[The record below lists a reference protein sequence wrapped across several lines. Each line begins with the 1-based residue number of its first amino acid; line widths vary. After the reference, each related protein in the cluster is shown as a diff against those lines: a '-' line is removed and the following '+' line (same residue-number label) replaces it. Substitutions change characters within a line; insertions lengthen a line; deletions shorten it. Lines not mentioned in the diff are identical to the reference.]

1 MRDYGTAKWQGGD
14 PECDHKQYLGGHN
27 PEVSPKQLSS
37 QGTQQYNY
45 RNKCGKCGAVRID
58 AQIGLELTPD
68 EYIANLV
75 AVFRECKRIL
85 RDDGTLFVNMG
96 DSYFSGGQ
104 RATSYDICDK
114 ELAGFQ
120 DGDLI
125 LKSLCGEC
133 RKDYQSHIS
142 RNDSPLVAMLATS
155 TLSSIHAHKGFEH
168 DHFPTSDSFRQ
179 ANQIEVS
186 SQDYFALDQPSFV
199 EQLHAFLV
207 SKIGVSSPQLLDE
220 WMQRG
225 NSFLCLSCGRSLVG
239 CDLESAHKLR
249 HDLQEQSQHIQDSA
263 LHGDQQASRNQCR
276 DKDGECYSDIGSYPY
291 YTTTSLKPKDLI
303 GIPWMLAFALR
314 ADGWYLR
321 QDIIWCLSGGAFVYV
336 KTQKGVMP
344 MMVKDMA
351 RLDPSTVKLWN
362 GDKWTRLLG
371 VSKSERKGDEL
382 EIVLRSGERI
392 SCTPSHKFPTA
403 RGLLTASELTAGDI
417 LRSTTLPDVDNPRD
431 CVLDEDA
438 AWFAGLYIAEG
449 SRQHGCIQIAGH
461 SKEIE
466 RWERC
471 NHIAKKFG
479 GYVTL
484 TVDGNNQAIRMYGK
498 VLNAILDEL
507 VSGTYASDKCF
518 ATVTWRYSNKFIAS
532 MLDGYLSGDG
542 HWEAENNR
550 WRLGFTRNYNL
561 ERDLRTACAR
571 LGYRLIL
578 NMSTVPYKGKDVPTF
593 RGELRKE
600 RSTHHNNKN
609 ANEVMEI
616 RKARCRYVYDLGVA
630 DEPHL
635 FALASGILTHNSKPN
650 PMPESV
656 KDRCTKSH
664 EYIFLLSKSAKYYY
678 DSEAIVEPANADVG
692 KPRAFAKKGNGDRND
707 TGNMYVPKYYKNL
720 QPDGQQ
726 PNTMHLNRLEGNEY
740 MSPVR
745 NKRDVWFVSTK
756 PYKGAHYATF
766 NPELI
771 KPCILAGAPEGGIVF
786 DPFVGSGTTVAT
798 AMQLGRKGIGLDL
811 SMKYLQENA
820 KERIDSAKLPLFE
833 I

>member
-1 MRDYGTAKWQGGD
+1 M
-14 PECDHKQYLGGHN
+14 
-27 PEVSPKQLSS
+27 S
-37 QGTQQYNY
+37 
-45 RNKCGKCGAVRID
+45 
-58 AQIGLELTPD
+58 
-68 EYIANLV
+68 
-75 AVFRECKRIL
+75 VFRECKRIL
-85 RDDGTLFVNMG
+85 RDDGTLWVNIG
-96 DSYFSGGQ
+96 DSYTSDGFNRNSVKLGSGIQADQ
-104 RATSYDICDK
+104 RAKNPEYEKQT
-114 ELAGFQ
+114 APRG
-120 DGDLI
+120 
-125 LKSLCGEC
+125 
-133 RKDYQSHIS
+133 S
-142 RNDSPLVAMLATS
+142 R
-155 TLSSIHAHKGFEH
+155 
-168 DHFPTSDSFRQ
+168 
-179 ANQIEVS
+179 
-186 SQDYFALDQPSFV
+186 
-199 EQLHAFLV
+199 
-207 SKIGVSSPQLLDE
+207 
-220 WMQRG
+220 
-225 NSFLCLSCGRSLVG
+225 
-239 CDLESAHKLR
+239 
-249 HDLQEQSQHIQDSA
+249 
-263 LHGDQQASRNQCR
+263 
-276 DKDGECYSDIGSYPY
+276 Y
-291 YTTTSLKPKDLI
+291 YLNCNLKPKDLI

-771 KPCILAGAPEGGIVF
+771 KPCILAGAPETCCAKCGAPYKRIVTVIGKQVTESMRIAGCNNLGEYNGQATKDFESAKAQNASDTKRRILESMSQIKDYEWKPTCTCNAGTTSGIVF

-798 AMQLGRKGIGLDL
+798 AIQLGRKGIGLDL

>member
-1 MRDYGTAKWQGGD
+1 M
-14 PECDHKQYLGGHN
+14 
-27 PEVSPKQLSS
+27 EV
-37 QGTQQYNY
+37 
-45 RNKCGKCGAVRID
+45 
-58 AQIGLELTPD
+58 TPD

-85 RDDGTLFVNMG
+85 RDDGTLWVNIG
-96 DSYFSGGQ
+96 DSYAGNMS
-104 RATSYDICDK
+104 RASSNGR
-114 ELAGFQ
+114 AGFGTTREGVFNRGG
-120 DGDLI
+120 DGI
-125 LKSLCGEC
+125 
-133 RKDYQSHIS
+133 KD
-142 RNDSPLVAMLATS
+142 
-155 TLSSIHAHKGFEH
+155 
-168 DHFPTSDSFRQ
+168 
-179 ANQIEVS
+179 
-186 SQDYFALDQPSFV
+186 
-199 EQLHAFLV
+199 
-207 SKIGVSSPQLLDE
+207 
-220 WMQRG
+220 
-225 NSFLCLSCGRSLVG
+225 
-239 CDLESAHKLR
+239 
-249 HDLQEQSQHIQDSA
+249 
-263 LHGDQQASRNQCR
+263 
-276 DKDGECYSDIGSYPY
+276 
-291 YTTTSLKPKDLI
+291 KDLI

-362 GDKWTRLLG
+362 GDKWTQLLG

-461 SKEIE
+461 SKENE

-664 EYIFLLSKSAKYYY
+664 EYIFLLSKSARYYY
-678 DSEAIVEPANADVG
+678 DNEAVKEPYASEAEPPRDRSSEGYNESFTGGRWSAGTRDYYANG
-692 KPRAFAKKGNGDRND
+692 G
-707 TGNMYVPKYYKNL
+707 
-720 QPDGQQ
+720 
-726 PNTMHLNRLEGNEY
+726 
-740 MSPVR
+740 R
-745 NKRDVWFVSTK
+745 NKRDVWTVTTK
-756 PYKGAHYATF
+756 SYKGAHYATF

-771 KPCILAGAPEGGIVF
+771 KPCILAGCPPDGTVL
-786 DPFVGSGTTVAT
+786 DPFVGSGTTCVVAGKH
-798 AMQLGRKGIGLDL
+798 GRNCIGLDL
-811 SMKYLQENA
+811 NFDYLNVEARKRLSYGSYVQVDDGINQLRF
-820 KERIDSAKLPLFE
+820 KEL
-833 I
+833 